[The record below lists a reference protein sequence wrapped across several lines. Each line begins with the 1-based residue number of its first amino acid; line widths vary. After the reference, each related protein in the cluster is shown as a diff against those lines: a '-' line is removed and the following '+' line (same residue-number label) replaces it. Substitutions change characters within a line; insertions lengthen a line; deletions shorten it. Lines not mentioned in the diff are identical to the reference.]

1 MQGGHNDG
9 DTDKPKCS
17 TSSARYE
24 SSFAVGASASSV
36 DVAGLWQFYISSKYL
51 LPPQRRL
58 RSFLGVTLKGDLV
71 PAHPPQVVFGGI
83 VSTVLFSVCFLG
95 VERFDGCEE
104 AILGWLCMCSG

>member
-1 MQGGHNDG
+1 MRLDLRN
-9 DTDKPKCS
+9 K
-17 TSSARYE
+17 
-24 SSFAVGASASSV
+24 
-36 DVAGLWQFYISSKYL
+36 FYVSSKYL

-71 PAHPPQVVFGGI
+71 LAHPPQVVFGGI

-104 AILGWLCMCSG
+104 AILGWFCMCSG